1 MVAAKARSDR
11 KQRMSPRPATTA
23 EVEPFADVGV
33 LRDLVGYHLRRAT
46 NVMVNDFARALAGT
60 GMRQVLFGIVAVVAA
75 NPGIKQGSAG
85 ASLGI
90 QRANMVAL
98 INQLVEAGLI
108 DRQVSPEDRRAFS
121 LRLTPQGEQVHAECM
136 ARIRAHEDALLAD
149 LSEEERRMLIRLL
162 SRIEAH
168 EA

>member
-1 MVAAKARSDR
+1 MSTRPEAAAPDY
-11 KQRMSPRPATTA
+11 
-23 EVEPFADVGV
+23 EPFADVGV

-46 NVMVNDFARALAGT
+46 NVMATDFARAVAGT
-60 GMRQVLFGIVAVVAA
+60 GMRQVPFGILSVLAA

-85 ASLGI
+85 ESLGI

-98 INQLVEAGLI
+98 INQLVDAGLV

-121 LRLTPQGEQVHAECM
+121 LTLTPEGEKVHADCL
-136 ARIRAHEDALLAD
+136 ARIRAHEDTLLSDFSDA
-149 LSEEERRMLIRLL
+149 ERQTLLQLL
-162 SRIEAH
+162 SRIEAR